1 MASTFSS
8 SWSVTTVPTRSRA
21 HVERL
26 ASSSAI
32 RIYTSYSGTRST
44 GATDAPVGTRFKKC
58 VLAATP
64 SLGTLMQVE
73 IGIVVGVLPPPPPRG
88 QPGIEAGR
96 YEPVGALLAL
106 GGAEGEVVG
115 VLVLGVVV
123 VAADPA
129 PLDRVP
135 GGRLHQLLPQRQ
147 ILDRAALAAPAAR
160 HPAGNPVVHPLD
172 QVLGIGHVGDAGVA
186 PLAVQPLE
194 RGDGARERHAIVGRV
209 GGAFLEGPARGAVT
223 GRRATAPPGV
233 PASPSVTR
241 APRGTEGG
249 ASPTPPPCR
258 PAPRSA
264 AAWIRWIV
272 LPTTVAKRA
281 ASSSARW
288 LVSRP
293 SNASAQEVMGEG
305 SPPHTSTQ
313 RSAIRMSEPTVGPRA
328 APLVGTPRRPTSTA
342 SAAFATSASSTSG
355 SPSRSTSSARSPAV
369 ASRSLARSSIA
380 APLAERPLCSRT

>member
-73 IGIVVGVLPPPPPRG
+73 IGIVVGVLPPRPPLC

-106 GGAEGEVVG
+106 GGADGEVVG

-209 GGAFLEGPARGAVT
+209 GGAFVEVPARDAVT
-223 GRRATAPPGV
+223 GGGLDQRGVAAGVGRLGAVAEAALVGVDEDVDRRRLV
-233 PASPSVTR
+233 RHLR
-241 APRGTEGG
+241 A
-249 ASPTPPPCR
+249 
-258 PAPRSA
+258 
-264 AAWIRWIV
+264 
-272 LPTTVAKRA
+272 
-281 ASSSARW
+281 
-288 LVSRP
+288 
-293 SNASAQEVMGEG
+293 G
-305 SPPHTSTQ
+305 SPPGYRCGAESLLRATRRRRWGGRARDSD
-313 RSAIRMSEPTVGPRA
+313 GPRRT
-328 APLVGTPRRPTSTA
+328 GRRTG
-342 SAAFATSASSTSG
+342 SA
-355 SPSRSTSSARSPAV
+355 
-369 ASRSLARSSIA
+369 
-380 APLAERPLCSRT
+380 